1 MIITEPKGVAIVTG
15 ASRGIGR
22 EIAISLTAA
31 KYQVAALARSEI
43 DLIETIRL
51 TEKVGPPAVPF
62 LAEVTNEEQV
72 SRTVSEIEE
81 AMGPVNLLVNN
92 AGVMGPTGLIWDT
105 SFDSDEWWECLNINI
120 RGPFLFSKAVLN
132 GMVERGQGRIINL
145 SSAAALQARPWM
157 SVYGLSKTA
166 ITRFSEALAME
177 VEPHGITVF
186 SLDPGLVHTAMPQGL
201 VKSGADDKWLGG
213 AFAEQLRKGANPPQ
227 RAAELTVKLASGK
240 ADALSGCHLSIR
252 DNIEELVKRS
262 KEISDKGLYRLRLD
276 RLK

>member
-43 DLIETIRL
+43 DLFETIRL
-51 TEKVGPPAVPF
+51 TEKVGPRAVPF

-105 SFDSDEWWECLNINI
+105 SFDLMNGGN
-120 RGPFLFSKAVLN
+120 VL
-132 GMVERGQGRIINL
+132 ILI
-145 SSAAALQARPWM
+145 
-157 SVYGLSKTA
+157 SVDHSYSPK
-166 ITRFSEALAME
+166 RFSMAW
-177 VEPHGITVF
+177 
-186 SLDPGLVHTAMPQGL
+186 S
-201 VKSGADDKWLGG
+201 SGAK
-213 AFAEQLRKGANPPQ
+213 
-227 RAAELTVKLASGK
+227 
-240 ADALSGCHLSIR
+240 
-252 DNIEELVKRS
+252 EELL
-262 KEISDKGLYRLRLD
+262 I
-276 RLK
+276 